1 MGMIVNR
8 LARNIAHHQD
18 QIRGTLNVAFMH
30 SETHEPYNIE
40 GREERTKEIFY
51 EFSHRDKSKNYMYIC
66 KIYQVSNQRFP
77 NMKDFFKVL
86 LASFVGTILAF
97 LVFGF
102 FTVILLIGIAS
113 FGSSDEPIIAKESI
127 LLLDFKT
134 PITEQKGDTFSV
146 NPITGDV
153 DMTGSMPLY
162 SFVKAIEAAAED
174 PGIKFI
180 YMTPG
185 TPKMG
190 IAQMEEVRD
199 ALKRFRASGKAI
211 VSYTNEFDNANYY
224 LASVADKVIFNPY
237 GDVFI
242 LGLSSNMIFFKDLLD
257 RIGVDLQ
264 LIRHGKYKAAAEQ
277 FVQNNIS
284 AENLEQNKTM
294 LNSIWKGWCD
304 EIAESRDFSSEQF
317 NFWID
322 NLEFQNASSA
332 LERGLVDE
340 LWYSDQVADY
350 LCSLFGVTESK
361 DLKFT
366 PINKYAAARVKPE
379 LRAKEKIAVVY
390 ADGEI
395 VMEGSDKAVSGIKLS
410 QTLDKIRKDS
420 TIKAVVLRVNSPGGF
435 VSASEMIHREI
446 SLLKEVKPVIASY
459 GDYAASGG
467 YWISA
472 KADKIFTNKS
482 TLTGS
487 IGVFALVPNLS
498 KTMEKHLHLRSVAIT
513 TNKHSDAMSGMR
525 ALDNAE
531 REYVRKSVEKIYTDF
546 ATIVATGRNM
556 SFEQVEMIAQGR
568 VWAGS
573 DALEIGLADMEG
585 GLVDAIAY
593 AAEMAGL
600 SKYRLVEYPQVKTT
614 LEKIMESVSKTG
626 ADINTLADPFAY
638 IKRSYSRLKETA
650 GAVNYA
656 RLPIVY
662 DIR

>member
-1 MGMIVNR
+1 
-8 LARNIAHHQD
+8 
-18 QIRGTLNVAFMH
+18 
-30 SETHEPYNIE
+30 
-40 GREERTKEIFY
+40 
-51 EFSHRDKSKNYMYIC
+51 
-66 KIYQVSNQRFP
+66 
-77 NMKDFFKVL
+77 MKDFLKVL

-97 LVFGF
+97 LIFGF
-102 FTVILLIGIAS
+102 IGIGILIGIAS
-113 FGSSDEPIIAKESI
+113 FSSSDEPIIAKESI

-134 PITEQKGDTFSV
+134 PITEQKGEQFSV
-146 NPITGDV
+146 NPMTGNV

-162 SFVKAIEAAAED
+162 SFVKAIDAAAED

-180 YMTPG
+180 YMTPESL
-185 TPKMG
+185 KMG
-190 IAQMEEVRD
+190 IAQMEEIRD

-211 VSYTNEFDNANYY
+211 ISYSTQFGNGSYY
-224 LASVADKVIFNPY
+224 LASVSDKVILNPY

-257 RIGVDLQ
+257 RIGVEMQ

-277 FVQNNIS
+277 FVQNDIS

-294 LNSIWKGWCD
+294 LNSIWNGWCD
-304 EIAESRDFSSEQF
+304 EIAESRDFNAGQF

-322 NLEFQNASSA
+322 NLELQNASSA

-340 LWYSDQVADY
+340 LWYSDQVREY

-366 PINKYAAARVKPE
+366 PITKYAAARVKTD

-390 ADGEI
+390 ANGEI
-395 VMEGSDKAVSGIKLS
+395 MVEGNDRVISGIKLS
-410 QTLDKIRKDS
+410 QTLEKVRKDS
-420 TIKAVVLRVNSPGGF
+420 TIKAVVLRVNSPGGS
-435 VSASEMIHREI
+435 VSGSEMIHREI

-459 GDYAASGG
+459 GNYAASGG

-487 IGVFALVPNLS
+487 IGVFSLVPNLS
-498 KTMEKHLHLRSVAIT
+498 KTMEKHLHLHSVSIT
-513 TNKHSDAMSGMR
+513 TNKHSDALSGMR

-531 REYVRKSVEKIYTDF
+531 IAYMQRAVDKIYNDF
-546 ATIVATGRNM
+546 TAIVSEGRNM
-556 SFEQVEMIAQGR
+556 TTEQVDMIGQGR

-573 DALEIGLADMEG
+573 DALNIGLADMEG
-585 GLVDAIAY
+585 GLVDAISY

-600 SKYRLVEYPQVKTT
+600 SQYRLVEYPQVKTT
-614 LEKIMESVSKTG
+614 LEKLMESLSKTG
-626 ADINTLADPFAY
+626 ADISTLADPFAY
-638 IKRSYSRLKETA
+638 IERSYARLKEET
-650 GAVNYA
+650 GIVNYA

>member
-1 MGMIVNR
+1 
-8 LARNIAHHQD
+8 
-18 QIRGTLNVAFMH
+18 
-30 SETHEPYNIE
+30 
-40 GREERTKEIFY
+40 
-51 EFSHRDKSKNYMYIC
+51 
-66 KIYQVSNQRFP
+66 
-77 NMKDFFKVL
+77 MKDFLKVL

-102 FTVILLIGIAS
+102 LTIIMLVGIAS
-113 FGSSDEPIIAKESI
+113 FSSADEPIIAKESI

-134 PITEQKGDTFSV
+134 PITEQKGDKFSV
-146 NPITGDV
+146 NPLTGNI
-153 DMTGSMPLY
+153 DMTGSMSLY
-162 SFVKAIEAAAED
+162 SFVKAIDAAAED

-180 YMTPG
+180 YMTPESLN
-185 TPKMG
+185 MG
-190 IAQMEEVRD
+190 ISQIEEVRD

-211 VSYTNEFDNANYY
+211 VSYSGYFKNDSYY
-224 LASVADKVIFNPY
+224 LASVSDKVILNPY

-257 RIGVDLQ
+257 RIGVEMQ

-277 FVQNNIS
+277 FVQNDIS
-284 AENLEQNKTM
+284 PENLEQNKTM

-304 EIAESRDFSSEQF
+304 EITESRDFSSEQF

-322 NLEFQNASSA
+322 NLEFRNAASA
-332 LERGLVDE
+332 LERGIVDE
-340 LWYSDQVADY
+340 LWYSDQVEEY

-366 PINKYAAARVKPE
+366 PITKYAAARVKPE
-379 LRAKEKIAVVY
+379 LRAKEKIAIVY
-390 ADGEI
+390 ANGEI
-395 VMEGSDKAVSGIKLS
+395 VVDGSDKEISGIKFS
-410 QTLDKIRKDS
+410 QTLEKVRKDS
-420 TIKAVVLRVNSPGGF
+420 TVKAVVLRVNSPGGS
-435 VSASEMIHREI
+435 VIASEMIHREI
-446 SLLKEVKPVIASY
+446 TLLKEAKPVIASY
-459 GDYAASGG
+459 GNYAASGG
-467 YWISA
+467 YWVSA

-487 IGVFALVPNLS
+487 IGVFSLVPNVS

-513 TNKHSDAMSGMR
+513 TNRHSDALSGMR

-531 REYVRKSVEKIYTDF
+531 KEYMQKMVDKIYTDF
-546 ATIVATGRNM
+546 TTLVSEGRNM
-556 SFEQVEMIAQGR
+556 SVEQVDLIAQGR
-568 VWAGS
+568 VWSGS
-573 DALEIGLADMEG
+573 DALNIGLADMEG
-585 GLVDAIAY
+585 GLTDAISY

-614 LEKIMESVSKTG
+614 LEKLMESISKTG
-626 ADINTLADPFAY
+626 ADISTLADPFAY
-638 IKRSYSRLKETA
+638 IERSYSRLKEET

>member
-1 MGMIVNR
+1 
-8 LARNIAHHQD
+8 
-18 QIRGTLNVAFMH
+18 
-30 SETHEPYNIE
+30 
-40 GREERTKEIFY
+40 
-51 EFSHRDKSKNYMYIC
+51 
-66 KIYQVSNQRFP
+66 
-77 NMKDFFKVL
+77 MKDFLKVL

-102 FTVILLIGIAS
+102 LTIIMLVGIAS
-113 FGSSDEPIIAKESI
+113 FSSADEPIIAKESI

-134 PITEQKGDTFSV
+134 PITEQKGDKFSV
-146 NPITGDV
+146 NPLTGNI
-153 DMTGSMPLY
+153 DMTGSMSLY
-162 SFVKAIEAAAED
+162 SFVKAIDAAAED

-180 YMTPG
+180 YMTPESLN
-185 TPKMG
+185 MG
-190 IAQMEEVRD
+190 ISQIEEVRD

-211 VSYTNEFDNANYY
+211 VSYSGYFKNDSYY
-224 LASVADKVIFNPY
+224 LASVSDKVILNPY

-257 RIGVDLQ
+257 RIGVEMQ

-277 FVQNNIS
+277 FVQNDIS
-284 AENLEQNKTM
+284 PENLEQNNTM

-322 NLEFQNASSA
+322 NLEFRNAASV
-332 LERGLVDE
+332 LERGLADE
-340 LWYSDQVADY
+340 LWYSDQVEEY

-366 PINKYAAARVKPE
+366 PITKYAAARVKPE

-390 ADGEI
+390 ANGEI
-395 VMEGSDKAVSGIKLS
+395 VVEGSDKEISGIKFS
-410 QTLDKIRKDS
+410 QTLEKVRKDS
-420 TIKAVVLRVNSPGGF
+420 TIKAVVLRVNSPGGS
-435 VSASEMIHREI
+435 VIASEMIHREI
-446 SLLKEVKPVIASY
+446 TLLKEAKPVIASY
-459 GDYAASGG
+459 GNYAASGG

-487 IGVFALVPNLS
+487 IGVFSLVPNVS

-513 TNKHSDAMSGMR
+513 TNRHSDALSGMR

-531 REYVRKSVEKIYTDF
+531 KEYMQKMVDKIYTDF
-546 ATIVATGRNM
+546 TTLVSEGRNM
-556 SFEQVEMIAQGR
+556 SVEQVDLIAQGR
-568 VWAGS
+568 VWSGS
-573 DALEIGLADMEG
+573 DALNIGLADMEG
-585 GLVDAIAY
+585 GLTDAISY

-614 LEKIMESVSKTG
+614 LEKLMESISKTG
-626 ADINTLADPFAY
+626 ADISTLADPLAY
-638 IKRSYSRLKETA
+638 IERSYSRLKKET

-662 DIR
+662 NIR

>member
-1 MGMIVNR
+1 
-8 LARNIAHHQD
+8 
-18 QIRGTLNVAFMH
+18 
-30 SETHEPYNIE
+30 
-40 GREERTKEIFY
+40 
-51 EFSHRDKSKNYMYIC
+51 
-66 KIYQVSNQRFP
+66 
-77 NMKDFFKVL
+77 MKDFLKVL

-102 FTVILLIGIAS
+102 LTIIMLVGIAS
-113 FGSSDEPIIAKESI
+113 FSSADEPIIAKESI

-134 PITEQKGDTFSV
+134 PITEQKGDKFSV
-146 NPITGDV
+146 NPLTGNI
-153 DMTGSMPLY
+153 DMTGSMSLY
-162 SFVKAIEAAAED
+162 SFVKAIDAAAED

-180 YMTPG
+180 YMTPESLN
-185 TPKMG
+185 MG
-190 IAQMEEVRD
+190 ISQIEEVRD

-211 VSYTNEFDNANYY
+211 VSYSGYFKNDSYY
-224 LASVADKVIFNPY
+224 LASVSDKVILNPY

-257 RIGVDLQ
+257 RIGVEMQ

-277 FVQNNIS
+277 FVQNDIS
-284 AENLEQNKTM
+284 PENLEQNKTM

-304 EIAESRDFSSEQF
+304 EITESRDFSSAQF

-322 NLEFQNASSA
+322 NLEFRNAASV

-340 LWYSDQVADY
+340 LWYSDQVEEY

-366 PINKYAAARVKPE
+366 PITKYAAARVKPE

-390 ADGEI
+390 ANGEI
-395 VMEGSDKAVSGIKLS
+395 VVEGSDKEISGIKFS
-410 QTLDKIRKDS
+410 QTLEKVRKDS
-420 TIKAVVLRVNSPGGF
+420 TIKAVVLRVNSPGGS
-435 VSASEMIHREI
+435 VIASEMIHREI
-446 SLLKEVKPVIASY
+446 TLLKEAKPVIASY
-459 GDYAASGG
+459 GNYAASGG

-487 IGVFALVPNLS
+487 IGVFSLVPNVS

-513 TNKHSDAMSGMR
+513 TNRHSDALSGMR

-531 REYVRKSVEKIYTDF
+531 KEYMQKMVDKIYTDF
-546 ATIVATGRNM
+546 TTLVSEGRNM
-556 SFEQVEMIAQGR
+556 SVEQVDLIAQGR
-568 VWAGS
+568 VWSGS
-573 DALEIGLADMEG
+573 DALNIGLADMEG
-585 GLVDAIAY
+585 GLTDAISY

-614 LEKIMESVSKTG
+614 LEKLMESISKTG
-626 ADINTLADPFAY
+626 ADISTLADPFAY
-638 IKRSYSRLKETA
+638 IERSYSRLKEET

>member
-1 MGMIVNR
+1 
-8 LARNIAHHQD
+8 
-18 QIRGTLNVAFMH
+18 
-30 SETHEPYNIE
+30 
-40 GREERTKEIFY
+40 
-51 EFSHRDKSKNYMYIC
+51 
-66 KIYQVSNQRFP
+66 
-77 NMKDFFKVL
+77 MKDFLKVL

-102 FTVILLIGIAS
+102 LTIIMLVGIAS
-113 FGSSDEPIIAKESI
+113 FSSADEPIIAKESI

-134 PITEQKGDTFSV
+134 PITEQKGDKFSV
-146 NPITGDV
+146 NPLTGNI
-153 DMTGSMPLY
+153 DMTGSMSLY
-162 SFVKAIEAAAED
+162 SFVKAIDAAAED

-180 YMTPG
+180 YMTPESLN
-185 TPKMG
+185 MG
-190 IAQMEEVRD
+190 ISQIEEVRD

-211 VSYTNEFDNANYY
+211 VSYSGYFKNDSYY
-224 LASVADKVIFNPY
+224 LASVSDKVILNPY

-257 RIGVDLQ
+257 RIGVEMQ

-277 FVQNNIS
+277 FVQNDIS
-284 AENLEQNKTM
+284 PENLEQNKTM

-304 EIAESRDFSSEQF
+304 EIAESRDFSSAQF

-322 NLEFQNASSA
+322 NLEFRNAASV
-332 LERGLVDE
+332 LERGIVDE
-340 LWYSDQVADY
+340 LWYSDQVEEY

-366 PINKYAAARVKPE
+366 PITKYAAARVKPE

-390 ADGEI
+390 ANGEI
-395 VMEGSDKAVSGIKLS
+395 VVEGSDKEISGIKFS
-410 QTLDKIRKDS
+410 QTLEKVRKDS
-420 TIKAVVLRVNSPGGF
+420 TIKAVVLRVNSPGGS
-435 VSASEMIHREI
+435 VIASEMIHREI
-446 SLLKEVKPVIASY
+446 TLLKEAKPVIASY
-459 GDYAASGG
+459 GNYAASGG

-487 IGVFALVPNLS
+487 IGVFSLVPNVS

-513 TNKHSDAMSGMR
+513 TNRHSDALSGMR

-531 REYVRKSVEKIYTDF
+531 KEYMQKMVDKIYTDF
-546 ATIVATGRNM
+546 TTLVSEGRNM
-556 SFEQVEMIAQGR
+556 SVEQVDLIAQGR
-568 VWAGS
+568 VWSGS
-573 DALEIGLADMEG
+573 DALNIGLADMEG
-585 GLVDAIAY
+585 GLTDAISY

-614 LEKIMESVSKTG
+614 LEKLMESISKTG
-626 ADINTLADPFAY
+626 ADISTLADPLAY
-638 IKRSYSRLKETA
+638 IERSYSRLKKET

>member
-1 MGMIVNR
+1 
-8 LARNIAHHQD
+8 
-18 QIRGTLNVAFMH
+18 
-30 SETHEPYNIE
+30 
-40 GREERTKEIFY
+40 
-51 EFSHRDKSKNYMYIC
+51 
-66 KIYQVSNQRFP
+66 
-77 NMKDFFKVL
+77 MKDFFKVL
-86 LASFVGTILAF
+86 LASFVGTVLAF
-97 LVFGF
+97 LVFRF
-102 FTVILLIGIAS
+102 FSIILLVGIAS

-134 PITEQKGDTFSV
+134 PITEQKGDKFSV
-146 NPITGDV
+146 NPITGDI
-153 DMTGSMPLY
+153 DMTGSMSLY
-162 SFVKAIEAAAED
+162 SFVKAIDAAAED
-174 PGIKFI
+174 TGIKFI

-185 TPKMG
+185 TLNMG

-211 VSYTNEFDNANYY
+211 ISYSNEFNNANYY
-224 LASVADKVIFNPY
+224 LASVSDKVIFNPY

>member
-1 MGMIVNR
+1 
-8 LARNIAHHQD
+8 
-18 QIRGTLNVAFMH
+18 
-30 SETHEPYNIE
+30 
-40 GREERTKEIFY
+40 
-51 EFSHRDKSKNYMYIC
+51 
-66 KIYQVSNQRFP
+66 
-77 NMKDFFKVL
+77 MKDFLKVL

-102 FTVILLIGIAS
+102 LTIIMLVGIAS
-113 FGSSDEPIIAKESI
+113 FSSADEPIIAKESI

-134 PITEQKGDTFSV
+134 PITEQKGDKFSV
-146 NPITGDV
+146 NPLTGNI
-153 DMTGSMPLY
+153 DMTGSMSLY
-162 SFVKAIEAAAED
+162 SFVKAIDAAAED

-180 YMTPG
+180 YMTPESLN
-185 TPKMG
+185 MG
-190 IAQMEEVRD
+190 ISQIEEVRD

-211 VSYTNEFDNANYY
+211 VSYSGYFKNDSYY
-224 LASVADKVIFNPY
+224 LASVSDKVILNPY

-257 RIGVDLQ
+257 RIGVEMQ

-277 FVQNNIS
+277 FVQNDIS
-284 AENLEQNKTM
+284 PENLEQNKTM

-304 EIAESRDFSSEQF
+304 EIAESRDFSSAQF

-322 NLEFQNASSA
+322 NLEFRNAASV
-332 LERGLVDE
+332 LERGIVDE
-340 LWYSDQVADY
+340 LWYSDQVEEY

-366 PINKYAAARVKPE
+366 PITKYAAARVKPE

-390 ADGEI
+390 ANGEI
-395 VMEGSDKAVSGIKLS
+395 VVEGSDKEISGIKFS
-410 QTLDKIRKDS
+410 QTLEKVRKDS
-420 TIKAVVLRVNSPGGF
+420 TIKAVVLRVNSPGGS
-435 VSASEMIHREI
+435 VIASEMIHREI
-446 SLLKEVKPVIASY
+446 TLLKEAKPVIASY
-459 GDYAASGG
+459 GNYAASGG

-487 IGVFALVPNLS
+487 IGEFSLLPNVS

-513 TNKHSDAMSGMR
+513 TNRHSDALSGMR

-531 REYVRKSVEKIYTDF
+531 KEYMQKMVDKIYTDF
-546 ATIVATGRNM
+546 TTLVSEGRNM
-556 SFEQVEMIAQGR
+556 SVEQVDLIAQGR
-568 VWAGS
+568 VWSGS
-573 DALEIGLADMEG
+573 DALNIGLADMEG
-585 GLVDAIAY
+585 GLTDAISY

-614 LEKIMESVSKTG
+614 LEKLMESISKTG
-626 ADINTLADPFAY
+626 ADISTLADPLAY
-638 IKRSYSRLKETA
+638 IERSYSRLKKET

>member
-1 MGMIVNR
+1 
-8 LARNIAHHQD
+8 
-18 QIRGTLNVAFMH
+18 
-30 SETHEPYNIE
+30 
-40 GREERTKEIFY
+40 
-51 EFSHRDKSKNYMYIC
+51 
-66 KIYQVSNQRFP
+66 
-77 NMKDFFKVL
+77 MKDFLKVL
-86 LASFVGTILAF
+86 LASFVGTVLAF

-102 FTVILLIGIAS
+102 FSIILLVGIAS

-134 PITEQKGDTFSV
+134 PITEQKGDKFSI

-162 SFVKAIEAAAED
+162 SFVKAIDAAAED

-185 TPKMG
+185 TLKMG

-211 VSYTNEFDNANYY
+211 ISYSNEFNNANYY
-224 LASVADKVIFNPY
+224 LASVSDKVIFNPY

-257 RIGVDLQ
+257 RIGVELQ
-264 LIRHGKYKAAAEQ
+264 LIKHGKYKAAAEQ
-277 FVQNNIS
+277 FVQNDIS

-304 EIAESRDFSSEQF
+304 EIAESRDFNSEQF

-322 NLEFQNASSA
+322 NLEFHNASSA
-332 LERGLVDE
+332 LEKGLVDE
-340 LWYSDQVADY
+340 LWYSDQVAEY
-350 LCSLFGVTESK
+350 LCSLYGVTEVK

-366 PINKYAAARVKPE
+366 PITKYAAARVKPE

-395 VMEGSDKAVSGIKLS
+395 VMEGTDKAVSGIKFS
-410 QTLDKIRKDS
+410 QTLEKIRKDS
-420 TIKAVVLRVNSPGGF
+420 TIKAVVLRVNSPGGG

-459 GDYAASGG
+459 GDFAASGG

-487 IGVFALVPNLS
+487 IGVFALVPNVS

-531 REYVRKSVEKIYTDF
+531 REYVRQSVEKIYTDF
-546 ATIVATGRNM
+546 TSIVATGRNM
-556 SFEQVEMIAQGR
+556 SVEQVEMIAQGR

-573 DALEIGLADMEG
+573 DALQIGLADMEG

-614 LEKIMESVSKTG
+614 LEKLMESISKTG
-626 ADINTLADPFAY
+626 TDINTLADPLAY
-638 IKRSYSRLKETA
+638 IKRSYSRLKEET
-650 GAVNYA
+650 GAVHYA

>member
-1 MGMIVNR
+1 
-8 LARNIAHHQD
+8 
-18 QIRGTLNVAFMH
+18 
-30 SETHEPYNIE
+30 
-40 GREERTKEIFY
+40 
-51 EFSHRDKSKNYMYIC
+51 
-66 KIYQVSNQRFP
+66 
-77 NMKDFFKVL
+77 MKDFLKVL

-102 FTVILLIGIAS
+102 LTIIMLVGIAS
-113 FGSSDEPIIAKESI
+113 FSSADEPIIAKESI

-134 PITEQKGDTFSV
+134 PITEQKGDKFSV
-146 NPITGDV
+146 NPLTGNI
-153 DMTGSMPLY
+153 DMTGSMSLY
-162 SFVKAIEAAAED
+162 SFVKAIDAAAED

-180 YMTPG
+180 YMTPESLN
-185 TPKMG
+185 MG
-190 IAQMEEVRD
+190 ISQIEEVRD

-211 VSYTNEFDNANYY
+211 VSYSGYFKNDSYY
-224 LASVADKVIFNPY
+224 LASVSDKVILNPY

-257 RIGVDLQ
+257 RIGVEMQ

-277 FVQNNIS
+277 FVQNDIS
-284 AENLEQNKTM
+284 PENLEQNKTM

-304 EIAESRDFSSEQF
+304 EIAESRDFSSAQF

-322 NLEFQNASSA
+322 NLEFRNAASV
-332 LERGLVDE
+332 LERGLADE
-340 LWYSDQVADY
+340 LWYSDQVEEY

-366 PINKYAAARVKPE
+366 PITKYAAARVKPE

-390 ADGEI
+390 ANGEI
-395 VMEGSDKAVSGIKLS
+395 VVEGSDKEISGIKFS
-410 QTLDKIRKDS
+410 QTLEKVRKDS
-420 TIKAVVLRVNSPGGF
+420 TIKAVVLRVNSPGGS
-435 VSASEMIHREI
+435 VIASEMIHREI
-446 SLLKEVKPVIASY
+446 TLLKEAKPVIASY
-459 GDYAASGG
+459 GNYAASGG

-487 IGVFALVPNLS
+487 IGVFSLVPNVS

-513 TNKHSDAMSGMR
+513 TNRHSDALSGMR

-531 REYVRKSVEKIYTDF
+531 KEYMQKMVDKIYTDF
-546 ATIVATGRNM
+546 TTLVSEGRNM
-556 SFEQVEMIAQGR
+556 SVEQVDLIAQGR
-568 VWAGS
+568 VWSGS
-573 DALEIGLADMEG
+573 DALNIGLADMEG
-585 GLVDAIAY
+585 GLTDAISY

-614 LEKIMESVSKTG
+614 LEKLMESISKTG
-626 ADINTLADPFAY
+626 ADISTLADPLAY
-638 IKRSYSRLKETA
+638 IERSYSRLKKET

-662 DIR
+662 NIR

>member
-1 MGMIVNR
+1 
-8 LARNIAHHQD
+8 
-18 QIRGTLNVAFMH
+18 
-30 SETHEPYNIE
+30 
-40 GREERTKEIFY
+40 
-51 EFSHRDKSKNYMYIC
+51 
-66 KIYQVSNQRFP
+66 
-77 NMKDFFKVL
+77 MKDFLKVL

-102 FTVILLIGIAS
+102 LTIIMLVGIAS
-113 FGSSDEPIIAKESI
+113 FSSADEPIIAKESI

-134 PITEQKGDTFSV
+134 PITEQKGDKFSV
-146 NPITGDV
+146 NPLTGNI
-153 DMTGSMPLY
+153 DMTGSMSLY
-162 SFVKAIEAAAED
+162 SFVKAIDAAAED

-180 YMTPG
+180 YMTPESLN
-185 TPKMG
+185 MG
-190 IAQMEEVRD
+190 ISQIEEVRD

-211 VSYTNEFDNANYY
+211 VSYSGYFKNDSYY
-224 LASVADKVIFNPY
+224 LASVSDKVILNPY

-257 RIGVDLQ
+257 RIGVEMQ

-277 FVQNNIS
+277 FVQNDIS
-284 AENLEQNKTM
+284 PENLEQNKTM

-322 NLEFQNASSA
+322 NLEFRNAASV
-332 LERGLVDE
+332 LERGLADE
-340 LWYSDQVADY
+340 LWYSDQVEEY

-366 PINKYAAARVKPE
+366 PITKYAAARVKPE

-390 ADGEI
+390 ANGEI
-395 VMEGSDKAVSGIKLS
+395 VVEGSDKEISGIKFS
-410 QTLDKIRKDS
+410 QTLEKVRKDS
-420 TIKAVVLRVNSPGGF
+420 TIKAVVLRVNSPGGS
-435 VSASEMIHREI
+435 VIASEMIHREI
-446 SLLKEVKPVIASY
+446 TLLKEAKPVIASY
-459 GDYAASGG
+459 GNYAASGG

-487 IGVFALVPNLS
+487 IGVFSLVPNVS

-513 TNKHSDAMSGMR
+513 TNRHSDALSGMR

-531 REYVRKSVEKIYTDF
+531 KEYMQKMVDKIYTDF
-546 ATIVATGRNM
+546 TTLVSEGRNM
-556 SFEQVEMIAQGR
+556 SVEQVDLIAQGR
-568 VWAGS
+568 VWSGS
-573 DALEIGLADMEG
+573 DALNIGLADMEG
-585 GLVDAIAY
+585 GLTDAISY

-614 LEKIMESVSKTG
+614 LEKLMESISKTG
-626 ADINTLADPFAY
+626 ADISTLADPFAY
-638 IKRSYSRLKETA
+638 IERSYSRLKEET